1 MRQHAPRRGRRFIRY
16 DLLLS
21 RKRHRLTAMLGS
33 EPLRGIPSDLGVG
46 DIADMAFDAI
56 DGGVTLPVERWR
68 REELVQIDA
77 AFYRIDDG
85 TYGIC
90 ENCGKR
96 IPAKRLA
103 ILPFASLCVRCQGE
117 AEMDSGGV
125 CDEAVLYRLGE
136 V

>member
-1 MRQHAPRRGRRFIRY
+1 
-16 DLLLS
+16 
-21 RKRHRLTAMLGS
+21 
-33 EPLRGIPSDLGVG
+33 
-46 DIADMAFDAI
+46 MAFDAI
-56 DGGVTLPVERWR
+56 DGGVMLPVERWR
-68 REELVQIDA
+68 REELVQIEA

-96 IPAKRLA
+96 VSARRLA

-117 AEMDSGGV
+117 AEMHSGGV
-125 CDEAVLYRLGE
+125 CDEAVQHYVGQ

>member
-1 MRQHAPRRGRRFIRY
+1 MPASEQPRG
-16 DLLLS
+16 L
-21 RKRHRLTAMLGS
+21 
-33 EPLRGIPSDLGVG
+33 PSDLSIG

-56 DGGVTLPVERWR
+56 DGGVTLAVERWR
-68 REELVQIDA
+68 REELVQIEA

-103 ILPFASLCVRCQGE
+103 ILPFASLCVRCQVE
-117 AEMDSGGV
+117 AEMDGGGV
-125 CDEAVLYRLGE
+125 CDEGVQHRMG
-136 V
+136 